1 MLRLGSQEC
10 EEIYSHIRLN
20 NQSVLH
26 LIYDPRTAMIVY
38 SRLSNWLSATAAVLL
53 LSLGLPFSAHA
64 QISADRPGF
73 GTGSATVG
81 AGTFQ
86 AELGYQF
93 RSTWMPMVGQ
103 GFTTGANTHELGQG
117 LFRYGITDALELR
130 AGLNSYVLISGS
142 NSGYTDYYS
151 GASLGAKV
159 RLFQTQTM
167 RLGGLATLD
176 LPTELPSGP
185 DDRARQELRLAFDT
199 DLGDRFQLAINGGT
213 SFYYSAGIQN
223 DRAVE
228 WLFIPTLSADL
239 TLSLDAY
246 VGYAGFYGTFGGNS
260 YSRDWLESGVTY
272 RLTPDTQLDL
282 NLGTR
287 IGMDDV
293 SDLSIGVGVSKR
305 F

>member
-1 MLRLGSQEC
+1 MIDYTRFSAWLG
-10 EEIYSHIRLN
+10 
-20 NQSVLH
+20 V
-26 LIYDPRTAMIVY
+26 
-38 SRLSNWLSATAAVLL
+38 TAAILFL
-53 LSLGLPFSAHA
+53 PLSVPFSAHA

-93 RSTWMPMVGQ
+93 RSIWIPGVGD
-103 GFTTGANTHELGQG
+103 GFATGANTHEIGQG
-117 LFRYGITDALELR
+117 LLRYGITDAFEVR

-142 NSGYTDYYS
+142 NSGYRDYYS
-151 GASLGAKV
+151 GTSLGAKV
-159 RLFQTQTM
+159 RLFQTPTM
-167 RLGGLATLD
+167 RLSGLATLD
-176 LPTELPSGP
+176 LPTQLPDAP
-185 DDRARQELRLAFDT
+185 NDRARQDLRLAFDT

-223 DRAVE
+223 DRGVE

-239 TLSLDAY
+239 TPTLGAY
-246 VGYAGFYGTFGGNS
+246 VGYAGFYSVRDGIDSDESFH
-260 YSRDWLESGVTY
+260 SRDWVEGGATY

-282 NLGTR
+282 NVGTRLGT
-287 IGMDDV
+287 DNL
-293 SDLSIGVGVSKR
+293 SDLSIGIGVSKR